1 MHLHMMSTTMEY
13 MINIACNSSSM
24 LNDTYYDI
32 KSLMQLLSFIIFDA
46 NLFFNLFFLPIFLF
60 FCFRNKNFNW
70 LWRSSFWHQNP
81 ITLTPNVSTSS
92 PHNNFQVFN
101 ERAKIFLKH
110 FFDLKRKALD
120 EYGDF
125 FAFIEVIIS
134 DYLEMVDYNTD
145 NKC

>member
-1 MHLHMMSTTMEY
+1 
-13 MINIACNSSSM
+13 
-24 LNDTYYDI
+24 
-32 KSLMQLLSFIIFDA
+32 
-46 NLFFNLFFLPIFLF
+46 LFFLPIFLF
-60 FCFRNKNFNW
+60 FCFQNKNFNW

-101 ERAKIFLKH
+101 ERAKIYLKH

-125 FAFIEVIIS
+125 FAFIKVIIS
-134 DYLEMVDYNTD
+134 DYLETVDYNTD

>member
-1 MHLHMMSTTMEY
+1 
-13 MINIACNSSSM
+13 
-24 LNDTYYDI
+24 
-32 KSLMQLLSFIIFDA
+32 MQT
-46 NLFFNLFFLPIFLF
+46 FFLICFFFQF
-60 FCFRNKNFNW
+60 FCFWNKNFNW

-92 PHNNFQVFN
+92 PHNNFHVFN
-101 ERAKIFLKH
+101 ERAKIYLKH
-110 FFDLKRKALD
+110 FFDLKRKAFD